1 MLIADF
7 ITESLKWSFRSNY
20 VIAVIIIIIIIIII
34 INRSNDF
41 LSI

>member
-20 VIAVIIIIIIIIII
+20 VIAIIIIIIIII